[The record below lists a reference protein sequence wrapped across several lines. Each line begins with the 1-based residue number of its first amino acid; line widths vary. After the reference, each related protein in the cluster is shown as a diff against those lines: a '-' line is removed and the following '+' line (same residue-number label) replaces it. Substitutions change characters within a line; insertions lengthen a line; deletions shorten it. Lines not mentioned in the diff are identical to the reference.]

1 MKLHP
6 YQQAM
11 VAHQLL
17 VLRGCTFAPMGSG
30 KTLAKL
36 VTIDTL
42 ITVGD
47 LPGPVLVLAPR
58 RVAQNTWPDEARKWA
73 GLLTNIEVSAVVGS
87 AMERTLALRR
97 DASVYA
103 MNYENLP
110 WLVEHLDGKWPF
122 SMVVP
127 DESTRLKSFRLR
139 QGGVR
144 TQALSQVSARSHRWS
159 NLTGTP
165 SPNGLADLWGQ
176 LWFCDEGAR
185 LGRSYTDFMS
195 RWFKVQFQRTPEA
208 LPYAQQEI
216 EACIADVCLS
226 VDIRPYIDVRKPV
239 VRDLFVELPAAVR
252 AQYRTMERKFFMD
265 VEGGR
270 IDAGNAAVKSMKLL
284 QLCLAAGTEVLTR
297 RGWTPI
303 EAVSGDDLLWD
314 GHAWVPHG
322 GLVAQGRRAVV
333 TCWGIRMTPGHN
345 VLTNRGWKTA
355 SEVRD
360 ADAGSGLDRASVRLP
375 DSITE
380 AQLRVAGRQSAD
392 TAETFDILTVGTR
405 NQFVV
410 RDSSGTP
417 LVVHNCNGA
426 AYTDEDATEWAEVH
440 DAKLQALESVLVEA
454 CGAPVLVAYHFRSD
468 LERMQRAFPQGRHLD
483 DKPQTVRDWNAGK
496 IPLLFAHPASA
507 GHGLNLQD
515 GGNILVYFGLWW
527 NLEEHDQIGER
538 IGPLRQA
545 QSGHD
550 RPVFVYRI
558 LARNTLD
565 EVVLDRLTRKRS
577 VQNCLI
583 EAMKKESR

>member
-1 MKLHP
+1 VKLHP

-17 VLRGCTFAPMGSG
+17 VPRGCTFAPMGSG

-42 ITVGD
+42 STVGD

-58 RVAQNTWPDEARKWA
+58 RVAQSVWPDEARKWA

-87 AMERTLALRR
+87 AMERTVALRC

-144 TQALSQVSARSHRWS
+144 TRALSKVSARSRRWS

-165 SPNGLADLWGQ
+165 APNGLADLWGQ

-185 LGRSYTDFMS
+185 LGHSYTAFMN
-195 RWFKVQFQRTPEA
+195 RWFRVQFQRAPET
-208 LPYAQQEI
+208 LPHAQEEI
-216 EACIADVCLS
+216 EARIADICLS
-226 VDIRPYIDVRKPV
+226 VDIRMYIDVREPV
-239 VRDLFVELPAAVR
+239 VRDLFVELPSAVR
-252 AQYRTMERKFFMD
+252 AQYRNMEGKFFMD
-265 VEGGR
+265 VESNR
-270 IDAGNAAVKSMKLL
+270 INAANAAVKSMKLL
-284 QLCLAAGTEVLTR
+284 QLC
-297 RGWTPI
+297 
-303 EAVSGDDLLWD
+303 
-314 GHAWVPHG
+314 
-322 GLVAQGRRAVV
+322 
-333 TCWGIRMTPGHN
+333 
-345 VLTNRGWKTA
+345 
-355 SEVRD
+355 
-360 ADAGSGLDRASVRLP
+360 
-375 DSITE
+375 
-380 AQLRVAGRQSAD
+380 
-392 TAETFDILTVGTR
+392 
-405 NQFVV
+405 
-410 RDSSGTP
+410 
-417 LVVHNCNGA
+417 NGA
-426 AYTDEDATEWAEVH
+426 AYVDEDATEWTEVH

-496 IPLLFAHPASA
+496 IPLMFAHPASA

-558 LARNTLD
+558 LARDTLD
-565 EVVLDRLTRKRS
+565 EVVLDRLTSKRS
-577 VQNCLI
+577 VQDCLI
-583 EAMKKESR
+583 AAMKRNA